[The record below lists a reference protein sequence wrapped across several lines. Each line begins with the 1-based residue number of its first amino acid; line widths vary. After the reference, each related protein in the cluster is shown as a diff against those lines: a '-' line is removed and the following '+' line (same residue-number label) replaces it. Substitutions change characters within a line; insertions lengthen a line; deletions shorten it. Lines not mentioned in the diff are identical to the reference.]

1 MYLKNLELVN
11 FKNYAAANIELS
23 PAINC
28 FIGDNGMGKTNL
40 LEAVYYLSVCKSCF
54 NIPDQQNIK
63 IDEAFFMIKGDFNIN
78 QEDEKLRC
86 SVQDGKKKKFSRN
99 KKEYQR
105 LADHIGLIPVVLSTP
120 SDTQLVYAGS
130 DERRRFLNGLISQHD
145 RQYLQCVMDYN
156 KALEQRNQLLKNF
169 AGSGMYDEAQL
180 EIWDEALCK
189 NAQVIYNGR
198 KKLLEN
204 LIPLFQEY
212 YTYISG
218 NKEKVSLVYRSDL
231 HEKTLREHLQA
242 SRYADRAAQRTTK
255 GIHRDD
261 LVFLIG
267 DRNLRKTASQGQQK
281 TYLVSL
287 KFAQFNLMKQ
297 TMGKKPLLLLD
308 DVFDKLDAT
317 RVERIISLVAG
328 DSFGQIF
335 ITDANKVRIDHVLEE
350 ISTDFRIFK
359 VDQGDIQ
366 PMLQNGSS

>member
-11 FKNYAAANIELS
+11 FKNYAGANIELS

-63 IDEAFFMIKGDFNIN
+63 LGEVFFMINGEFSIKD
-78 QEDEKLRC
+78 EDERIHC

-99 KKEYQR
+99 KKDYQR

-130 DERRRFLNGLISQHD
+130 EERRRFINALISQHD

-156 KALEQRNQLLKNF
+156 KALDQRNRLLKNF
-169 AGSGMYDEAQL
+169 AGSGMFDEAQL
-180 EIWDEALCK
+180 EIWDESLCK
-189 NAQVIYNGR
+189 NADVIYDRR

-212 YTYISG
+212 YTFISG
-218 NKEKVSLVYRSDL
+218 DKEKVSLVYRSDL
-231 HEKTLREHLQA
+231 HEKSLRDYLLE

-281 TYLVSL
+281 TFLVSL

-308 DVFDKLDAT
+308 DVFDKLDST

-359 VDQGDIQ
+359 VYEGGIES
-366 PMLQNGSS
+366 L